1 MNWSCPNQID
11 GHCEKL
17 EKPCHPVQEGCVLEG
32 KVKVIGK
39 EEQIEENDEDGF
51 FEGSASA
58 VVRADPL
65 PFFPPYGKAHPGVNA
80 YTSAATGIERMI
92 CLR

>member
-17 EKPCHPVQEGCVLEG
+17 DEPCHPVQEGCVLEG

-39 EEQIEENDEDGF
+39 EKKPAPPPEYRGERLAFGGPLGDVVIP
-51 FEGSASA
+51 ASN
-58 VVRADPL
+58 L
-65 PFFPPYGKAHPGVNA
+65 
-80 YTSAATGIERMI
+80 
-92 CLR
+92 

>member
-1 MNWSCPNQID
+1 MNFSCPNQID

-39 EEQIEENDEDGF
+39 EKKP
-51 FEGSASA
+51 A
-58 VVRADPL
+58 
-65 PFFPPYGKAHPGVNA
+65 PPEYREKACTP
-80 YTSAATGIERMI
+80 
-92 CLR
+92 

>member
-1 MNWSCPNQID
+1 MNWSCPNQIN

-39 EEQIEENDEDGF
+39 EKKP
-51 FEGSASA
+51 AP
-58 VVRADPL
+58 PL
-65 PFFPPYGKAHPGVNA
+65 NTGESDYL
-80 YTSAATGIERMI
+80 SAAPLVMLSFLLQISNAWSMEPSW
-92 CLR
+92 